1 MPTTVAMPVWSAPM
15 IGSPK
20 AIKYAPTRHV
30 AIPKMRMMLFH
41 FFNVFPPLF
50 ISHIL

>member
-1 MPTTVAMPVWSAPM
+1 M

-20 AIKYAPTRHV
+20 AIRYAPIRHV

-50 ISHIL
+50 IYHILLSISNSKLDIANI